1 MPTQPITARE
11 RAVHRWKR
19 WYKIETC
26 IPPKVRIVCSYR
38 NFGLSVQFGEYYKR
52 YLNANGLMWTPEGTP
67 TELAQKHY
75 AGYSGWTN
83 DVADWKYLWKY
94 IRTCYVDG
102 AIHDMDFVDLQTK

>member
-1 MPTQPITARE
+1 
-11 RAVHRWKR
+11 
-19 WYKIETC
+19 
-26 IPPKVRIVCSYR
+26 
-38 NFGLSVQFGEYYKR
+38 
-52 YLNANGLMWTPEGTP
+52 MWTPEGTP